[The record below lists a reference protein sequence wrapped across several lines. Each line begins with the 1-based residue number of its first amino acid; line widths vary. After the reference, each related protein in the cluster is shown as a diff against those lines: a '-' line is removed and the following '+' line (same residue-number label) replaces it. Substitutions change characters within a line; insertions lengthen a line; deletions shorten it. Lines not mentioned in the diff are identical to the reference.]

1 MFSYVLKRLLASL
14 PIVIGASI
22 LVFGLIHLIPGD
34 PVASML
40 GLEADQE
47 TIDSLREELGLDRPL
62 PVQYLTWLQNAVQGD
77 LGRSIHG
84 QQGVLSL
91 VLQKLPAT
99 VELTFVALLISLLIA
114 IPTGIVAAIY
124 RNTWLD
130 YLATLIALFGVSVPS
145 FWLGISL
152 ILLVSLRWGLLP
164 PGGYVPF
171 TEAPLANLRYVV
183 LPALSL
189 GAGLAGIVA
198 RMTRASM
205 LEVLSKDYIRVSR
218 AKGLPNRL
226 VVMKHALKNALIPII
241 TVVGL
246 QLGTLLGGAVVIE
259 TVFAWPGVGKLVV
272 DAILGRDFP
281 VVQGVTLLVAM
292 ALILINLLVDLAYV
306 AVDPRVT
313 YE

>member
-47 TIDSLREELGLDRPL
+47 TIDSLREDLGLDRPL
-62 PVQYLTWLQNAVQGD
+62 PVQYLVWLQNAVQGD

-91 VLQKLPAT
+91 VVQKLPAT
-99 VELTFVALLISLLIA
+99 VELTFVALLISLVIA

-130 YLATLIALFGVSVPS
+130 YLSTLIALFGVSVPS

-171 TEAPLANLRYVV
+171 TEAPLTNLRYVV

-218 AKGLPNRL
+218 AKGLPNR
-226 VVMKHALKNALIPII
+226 VVVVKHALKNALIPII